1 MSNVRI
7 VSFGVDEDARPE
19 LWNEETCISNF
30 QDWFWSGVPAQNK
43 DIFVNYIQTSEE
55 RNEYI
60 FCKEEM
66 NLDDLLEGMKK
77 ECEFEEWD
85 QEGEQSKQFIKLS
98 QQFKDQLKDKKKY
111 TLYSWAL
118 EYDKNIL
125 AIIED

>member
-7 VSFGVDEDARPE
+7 VSFGVDEYCRLE
-19 LWNEETCISNF
+19 LWNEETCIKNF

-60 FCKEEM
+60 FCKEEKT
-66 NLDDLLEGMKK
+66 LDELLEGMKK
-77 ECEFEEWD
+77 ECEYEEWD
-85 QEGEQSKQFIKLS
+85 GGERASRSDGVARPVKVQVE
-98 QQFKDQLKDKKKY
+98 DEKY

>member
-7 VSFGVDEDARPE
+7 VSFGVDEDCRPE
-19 LWNEETCISNF
+19 LWNEETCIKNF
-30 QDWFWSGVPAQNK
+30 QDWFWSGVPAQSNEV
-43 DIFVNYIQTSEE
+43 FVNYIQTSEE

-60 FCKEEM
+60 FCKEE
-66 NLDDLLEGMKK
+66 NTLDEALDNMKK
-77 ECEFEEWD
+77 ECEYEEWD
-85 QEGEQSKQFIKLS
+85 QEGEQSKQFDELA
-98 QQFKDQLKDKKKY
+98 QQLKDQLKDKKY